1 LRVLCL
7 TAEVGF
13 GHTAAAR
20 AVARALELEVGR
32 PVEVLDSYRF
42 AAAPIAQVATRGYAR
57 FLHLFPQVYRRLRR
71 PAEWLVGVGPFRRW
85 AGRYAAANLLRHL
98 CGRIPDAVVCTHP
111 FACGLMAQFKAAYAP
126 RLQITAVL
134 TDFAVHPFWLHPLI
148 DRYVVAHH
156 AMKSYLVAHGVEDLA
171 VDVSGIPID
180 ERFGDVVTPFRAR
193 EMRQELALPLNRYV
207 VMVMGGGLGVGPLAK
222 VLDELAKLRLPL
234 FVVIVTG
241 RNERYKA
248 YLKFHSRSLSIPVK
262 VIGFIENVHEYMQV
276 SDLLMTKPGGLS
288 CAEVLAAQIPT
299 ILTTPLPGPEESNAE
314 YLQSHG
320 AALYARSLHEV
331 SELVVTALMNPA
343 ARARLAQGMRRIAH
357 PKAAGT
363 IASRVL
369 ALDESASLA
378 PVLQGE
384 ER

>member
-1 LRVLCL
+1 M
-7 TAEVGF
+7 GF

-20 AVARALELEVGR
+20 AIARALEFEVGR

-42 AAAPIAQVATRGYAR
+42 TAAPIAQILTKGYVG
-57 FLHLFPQVYRRLRR
+57 FLHLFPQLYRRVRR
-71 PAEWLVGVGPFRRW
+71 PAEWLVNGGPFRRLV
-85 AGRYAAANLLRHL
+85 GRYAAANLLRYL
-98 CGRIPDAVVCTHP
+98 RGRIPDAVVCTHP
-111 FACGLMAQFKAAYAP
+111 FACGLMTQFKAAYAP
-126 RLQITAVL
+126 RLRITAVL
-134 TDFAVHPFWLHPLI
+134 TDFAAHPFWLDPLI

-156 AMKSYLVAHGVEDLA
+156 AMKSYLVEHGVGDLA

-180 ERFGDVVTPFRAR
+180 ERFGDVVTPMRAR
-193 EMRQELALPLNRYV
+193 EIRQELALPLNRYV
-207 VMVMGGGLGVGPLAK
+207 VMLMGGGLGVGPLAK

-241 RNERYKA
+241 RNKRYKA
-248 YLKFHSRSLSIPVK
+248 YLEYHSRTLSIPVK
-262 VIGFIENVHEYMQV
+262 VVGFIENVHEYMHV

-314 YLQSHG
+314 YLQSQG

-343 ARARLAQGMRRIAH
+343 ARARLAQGMRGIAR
-357 PKAAGT
+357 PKAAGM

-369 ALDESASLA
+369 APDEPSSLA